1 MAKPTI
7 LLKVY
12 RVNIELNRNFYGYQ
26 LQTGDVVI
34 IVLFGEKLETSFRE
48 NEKTEGF

>member
-12 RVNIELNRNFYGYQ
+12 GKNIEVNRNVYGHQ
-26 LQTGDVVI
+26 LQTGYVI
-34 IVLFGEKLETSFRE
+34 IIMLFGEKLETSFRE
-48 NEKTEGF
+48 NEKVESF